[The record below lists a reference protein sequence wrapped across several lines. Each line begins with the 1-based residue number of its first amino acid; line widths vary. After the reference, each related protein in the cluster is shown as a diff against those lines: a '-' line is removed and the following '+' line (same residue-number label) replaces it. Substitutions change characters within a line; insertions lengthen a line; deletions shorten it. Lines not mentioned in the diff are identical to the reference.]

1 MSLRTSMAKRLS
13 RSECAGVRAAARRAE
28 ADDPLCSAFWKFIK
42 LDDPDTCI
50 LRFLR
55 ARKWDVGRG
64 MAMLAGCMKWRLDN
78 GIEDLALGG
87 DEGNAKIEKFLE
99 QQRSGK
105 TYAFGAAKNECPC
118 CYIHVRKHFTKG
130 QPAESMQK

>member
-1 MSLRTSMAKRLS
+1 MAKRLS